1 MKRSS
6 YMSREEL
13 KSWLFC
19 GAMAGQAA
27 VIAEQT
33 QEKDWRQKLKTAAK
47 YLENITNER
56 LKCLDKDQLLSV
68 VRRRKGTKVV
78 MSTEDKY
85 RQGAEPKEVVVVDL
99 DDLESLA
106 ELALT
111 ACKNCLLDGRQGIN
125 GPEIKRCPYRK
136 VYHKLGIAPAENKGP
151 LNETMCE
158 FVSR

>member
-27 VIAEQT
+27 AIAENT

-56 LKCLDKDQLLSV
+56 LQCLEKEQLKSV
-68 VRRRKGTKVV
+68 IRRRKGASVV
-78 MSTEDKY
+78 MVTEDKNRY
-85 RQGAEPKEVVVVDL
+85 EGKPEEKATVSVEDL
-99 DDLESLA
+99 QDLA
-106 ELALT
+106 ELALCT
-111 ACKNCLLDGRQGIN
+111 CKVCKQG
-125 GPEIKRCPYRK
+125 EIVKECKFRLAMHRM
-136 VYHKLGIAPAENKGP
+136 GIMPAENLEQEGP
-151 LNETMCE
+151 GICE